1 MMRGGEKPKDLKG
14 TIKKLAQYIGKYK
27 VGVAFVL
34 ILSAASSLFSLVGPK
49 LLGQGTDVLYEAVE
63 KSFSIGK
70 IVIDY
75 DKLWGIIILMAA
87 LYIISFLFSLTQGF
101 MMAKISNKV
110 TYNLRN
116 DVSLKI
122 NKLPLH
128 YFDTTS
134 KGDVLSRITNDVDTI
149 NQSLNESMTRLA
161 AAITLIIG
169 TMYMMLSIS
178 VVLTLISFL
187 VIPASLFLIK
197 KIVKFS
203 QPLFKKQQKSLGQL
217 NGHIEEMLS
226 AHLVVKSF
234 NMEQQSLEQ
243 FEEYNEELCSSAWRS
258 QFASHMMMP
267 LTNMVSNLGYILV
280 CIVGATLVNVGRLSV
295 GSILSFIQYV
305 RNFNQPIQQIANIS
319 TMLQSAVACSERV
332 FEFLEQENEMADD
345 AQVEKTQDIDGS
357 VEFKNVTFGYDEDC
371 TVINNFSLKVNQGE
385 KIAIVGPTGAGKTTI
400 VKLLMRYYE
409 INSGEILIDGININR
424 FARNDLRSLFGMVLQ
439 DTWLFKGSIKENIA
453 YSNENATMDDI
464 IKSAK
469 IGQVHHFVKAL
480 PNGYDFEL
488 NEETSNIS
496 QGQKQLL
503 TIARAFLQNPKILIL
518 DEATS
523 SVDTRTEVQ
532 IQKAMENLMK
542 NRTSFVIA
550 HRLSTIRDADKIL
563 VMNEGKIVEVGN
575 HEQLIAQNGFYAKL
589 YQSQFENAIEE

>member
-1 MMRGGEKPKDLKG
+1 MANMQRRMSASAKPTGAGGHGGGPAMMRGGEKPKDLKG

-27 VGVAFVL
+27 LGVAFVL
-34 ILSAASSLFSLVGPK
+34 VLSAAASLFSLIGPK
-49 LLGQGTDVLYEAVE
+49 LLGLGTDVLYQGVE
-63 KSFSIGK
+63 QSFTVGK

-75 DKLWGIIILMAA
+75 DKLWGIITLMAA
-87 LYIISFLFSLTQGF
+87 LYIVSFLFSLTQGF

-122 NKLPLH
+122 NRLPLH

-169 TMYMMLSIS
+169 TIYMMLSIS

-187 VIPASLFLIK
+187 VIPASLFLIN

-203 QPLFKKQQKSLGQL
+203 QPLFKRQQKSLGQL

-234 NMEQQSLEQ
+234 NMEQQSLEE
-243 FEEYNEELCSSAWRS
+243 FEEYNNELCSSAWKS

-267 LTNMVSNLGYILV
+267 LTNMVSNIGYVLV
-280 CIVGATLVNVGRLSV
+280 CIVGATLVNAGRLSV

-332 FEFLEQENEMADD
+332 FEFLDEREEAVDADIVESTENI
-345 AQVEKTQDIDGS
+345 QGS

-371 TVINNFSLKVNQGE
+371 TVI
-385 KIAIVGPTGAGKTTI
+385 
-400 VKLLMRYYE
+400 
-409 INSGEILIDGININR
+409 
-424 FARNDLRSLFGMVLQ
+424 
-439 DTWLFKGSIKENIA
+439 
-453 YSNENATMDDI
+453 
-464 IKSAK
+464 
-469 IGQVHHFVKAL
+469 
-480 PNGYDFEL
+480 
-488 NEETSNIS
+488 
-496 QGQKQLL
+496 
-503 TIARAFLQNPKILIL
+503 
-518 DEATS
+518 
-523 SVDTRTEVQ
+523 
-532 IQKAMENLMK
+532 
-542 NRTSFVIA
+542 
-550 HRLSTIRDADKIL
+550 
-563 VMNEGKIVEVGN
+563 
-575 HEQLIAQNGFYAKL
+575 
-589 YQSQFENAIEE
+589 

>member
-1 MMRGGEKPKDLKG
+1 
-14 TIKKLAQYIGKYK
+14 
-27 VGVAFVL
+27 
-34 ILSAASSLFSLVGPK
+34 
-49 LLGQGTDVLYEAVE
+49 
-63 KSFSIGK
+63 
-70 IVIDY
+70 
-75 DKLWGIIILMAA
+75 
-87 LYIISFLFSLTQGF
+87 
-101 MMAKISNKV
+101 
-110 TYNLRN
+110 
-116 DVSLKI
+116 
-122 NKLPLH
+122 PLH

-169 TMYMMLSIS
+169 TIYMMLSIS

-187 VIPASLFLIK
+187 VIPASLFLIN

-203 QPLFKKQQKSLGQL
+203 QPLFKRQQKSLGQL

-234 NMEQQSLEQ
+234 NMEQQSLEE
-243 FEEYNEELCSSAWRS
+243 FEEYNNELCSSAWKS

-267 LTNMVSNLGYILV
+267 LTNMVSNIGYVLV
-280 CIVGATLVNVGRLSV
+280 CIVGATLVNAGRLSV

-332 FEFLEQENEMADD
+332 FEFLDEREEAVDADIVESTENI
-345 AQVEKTQDIDGS
+345 QGS

-409 INSGEILIDGININR
+409 IDSGEILIDGININR
-424 FARNDLRSLFGMVLQ
+424 FARNDLRSMFGMVLQ
-439 DTWLFKGSIKENIA
+439 DTWLFKGSIKDNIA
-453 YSNENATMDDI
+453 YSNENATMEDV

-480 PNGYDFEL
+480 PKGYDFEL

-542 NRTSFVIA
+542 NRTSFV
-550 HRLSTIRDADKIL
+550 
-563 VMNEGKIVEVGN
+563 
-575 HEQLIAQNGFYAKL
+575 
-589 YQSQFENAIEE
+589 

>member
-1 MMRGGEKPKDLKG
+1 MANVQRRVSATAKPTGAGGHGGGPAMMRGGEKPKDLKG

-305 RNFNQPIQQIANIS
+305 RNFNQPIQQI
-319 TMLQSAVACSERV
+319 
-332 FEFLEQENEMADD
+332 
-345 AQVEKTQDIDGS
+345 
-357 VEFKNVTFGYDEDC
+357 
-371 TVINNFSLKVNQGE
+371 
-385 KIAIVGPTGAGKTTI
+385 
-400 VKLLMRYYE
+400 
-409 INSGEILIDGININR
+409 
-424 FARNDLRSLFGMVLQ
+424 
-439 DTWLFKGSIKENIA
+439 
-453 YSNENATMDDI
+453 
-464 IKSAK
+464 
-469 IGQVHHFVKAL
+469 
-480 PNGYDFEL
+480 
-488 NEETSNIS
+488 
-496 QGQKQLL
+496 
-503 TIARAFLQNPKILIL
+503 
-518 DEATS
+518 
-523 SVDTRTEVQ
+523 
-532 IQKAMENLMK
+532 
-542 NRTSFVIA
+542 
-550 HRLSTIRDADKIL
+550 
-563 VMNEGKIVEVGN
+563 
-575 HEQLIAQNGFYAKL
+575 
-589 YQSQFENAIEE
+589 